1 MKNNRSI
8 SLKTRVRYEG
18 WAQTF
23 DRRADQGADLE
34 KLPEP
39 HFWGAMSLLFPK
51 VIAKK
56 KHSA

>member
-1 MKNNRSI
+1 MKHNRSI

-23 DRRADQGADLE
+23 DRRADQGAE

-39 HFWGAMSLLFPK
+39 HFWGTMSLLFPK

-56 KHSA
+56 KRAA